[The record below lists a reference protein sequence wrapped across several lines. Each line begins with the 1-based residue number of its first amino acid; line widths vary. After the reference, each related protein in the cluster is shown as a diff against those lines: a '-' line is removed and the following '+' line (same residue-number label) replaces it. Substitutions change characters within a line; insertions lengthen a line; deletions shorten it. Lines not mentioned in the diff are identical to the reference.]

1 MRADDDGAV
10 DGFLLDQFPHL
21 VRGHGIEAGSGF
33 VQQNQFGFA
42 DKGLGESGS
51 FSHAVTK
58 GIGSIIR
65 LIKEIHVTQ
74 HSFRLPLRLLRRE
87 TLQAGEEG
95 KLFGSV
101 TSQMISDQLAEQGL
115 KVAKKEM
122 LLEDSIKELG
132 SHKVTIKLGE
142 DLSATIKV
150 KVDEES
156 E

>member
-1 MRADDDGAV
+1 MKVILIQDVENLGKIGDSVNVKKGYARN
-10 DGFLLDQFPHL
+10 FLIPRKLALFASDRNMEQ
-21 VRGHGIEAGSGF
+21 IEAMQKKEELKNAKERSNLESLIN
-33 VQQNQFGFA
+33 VL
-42 DKGLGESGS
+42 DKTTLK
-51 FSHAVTK
+51 FSLK
-58 GIGSIIR
+58 
-65 LIKEIHVTQ
+65 
-74 HSFRLPLRLLRRE
+74 
-87 TLQAGEEG
+87 AGEEG

-115 KVAKKEM
+115 KVDKKEM